1 MPLEVKLWKI
11 DSDRLQPVRQSRLDL
26 EGRLEEWLRGD
37 IRLLSDDL
45 LVIGW
50 QIARY
55 GVPLD
60 LLAVDRDGNLVVVE
74 LKRDRTPRD
83 VVAQALDY
91 ASWVQELGRDDVEE
105 CAREYLKEP
114 FEVAFQ
120 RKFGDE
126 PPEVVNERHR
136 IYIVASSLDD
146 TTQRIVEYLSS
157 THGVDIN
164 AATFA
169 YFNTDDGEFVARSLL
184 LDEEDVQRRAKAR
197 PGAKRRPARS
207 EDELR
212 TLAEKSG
219 VADLW
224 DVAVSGFG
232 GVLRKQRSRTT
243 LWFQV
248 KLEEGYSA
256 IISVFPEA
264 SSREKGLA
272 VAVVTERIA
281 RHFGIAEDKI
291 RAICGDS
298 TEGYFG
304 TWHSPDDCFHLD
316 EEKLQRLVAL
326 ITEQ

>member
-11 DSDRLQPVRQSRLDL
+11 EADKLKPIDQGRLDL
-26 EGRLEEWLRGD
+26 EERLEEWLRGD
-37 IRLLSDDL
+37 IGLLSADL
-45 LVIGW
+45 LVIGS

-91 ASWVQELGRDDVEE
+91 ASWVQELGREDVEE
-105 CAREYLKEP
+105 YAREYLKEE
-114 FEVAFQ
+114 FDDAF
-120 RKFGDE
+120 RKRFRTE

-146 TTQRIVEYLSS
+146 TTQRIVKYLSS
-157 THGVDIN
+157 TYRVGIN

-169 YFNTDDGEFVARSLL
+169 YFKTPDGEFVARSML
-184 LDEEDVQRRAKAR
+184 LDEEDVEERAKAR
-197 PGAKRRPARS
+197 PGAKRQPARS

-212 TLAEKSG
+212 AIAEECG
-219 VADLW
+219 AADLW
-224 DVAVSGFG
+224 DVAMRGFG
-232 GVLRKQRSRTT
+232 SVARKQRSRTT

-248 KLEEGYSA
+248 RLEEGYSA

-272 VAVVTERIA
+272 VAVVTETIV
-281 RHFGIAEDKI
+281 RHFGVAEDRIK
-291 RAICGDS
+291 AICGDR
-298 TEGYFG
+298 TEEYFG

-316 EEKLQRLVAL
+316 EQQLKALVAL
-326 ITEQ
+326 ITGQ